1 MKNNTMTKSVLEAS
15 LTKVLVVDD
24 NIQFLDMLREVLVSN
39 GYEVMHTTSSKDAEN
54 KFMEFV
60 PDIVVTDI
68 VMPEFDGIELMLK
81 IRSINSNIRVI
92 AISGG
97 NSGYAD
103 TYLRMAKKLGADT
116 ILNKPFQMS
125 TFIEQVQMLENQI

>member
-1 MKNNTMTKSVLEAS
+1 MTKSVLEAS
-15 LTKVLVVDD
+15 PTKVLVVDD

>member
-1 MKNNTMTKSVLEAS
+1 MTKHFIEQSA
-15 LTKVLVVDD
+15 TKVLVVDD
-24 NIQFLDMLREVLVSN
+24 NLQFLDLLREVLVSN

-54 KFMEFV
+54 KFIEFV

-81 IRSINSNIRVI
+81 LRSINPDIRVI

-125 TFIEQVQMLENQI
+125 TFIEQVQVLENQI